1 MSRLRTAWTRV
12 VVAAGLP
19 VMILSG
25 CDGGPSAVDE
35 RDPAA
40 EVEQAVLQAWA
51 DLPGEEGMDLHLR
64 EAQPSGSEGAW
75 ALPWA
80 SMLAGEAEE
89 ARAGGEAG
97 AAPLVEEGRRMM
109 AEAAVETFGA
119 PWAARQVAG
128 VAAALGAVEQAAA
141 GALRGEQAALV
152 GQARAAMA
160 SAAEAPEPGTA
171 LAASLGASEA
181 LRMLAPEAAASEAIR
196 WARGLLERA
205 ETAAAGLPEFDEALA
220 NSARHLAAAI
230 EAFEAGRWRDAVQ
243 QARSSAALSRRILG
257 AVEIEDRP
265 GDAETAAQR
274 ALQVATELYVEA
286 EAAVGTGGT
295 DARIRLLAE
304 ARTLLDEAQQAF
316 TAGDFPRSLRLALRS
331 ATISRRL
338 VNAAMHPGGSQAGAE
353 RAIQVAAELYRTV
366 AEKLGEGGT
375 VAQQEALE
383 RASRLLEA
391 ADAALQDGENTKAIR
406 LAVEAASLCRRLL
419 ISLR

>member
-1 MSRLRTAWTRV
+1 
-12 VVAAGLP
+12 
-19 VMILSG
+19 
-25 CDGGPSAVDE
+25 
-35 RDPAA
+35 
-40 EVEQAVLQAWA
+40 
-51 DLPGEEGMDLHLR
+51 
-64 EAQPSGSEGAW
+64 
-75 ALPWA
+75 
-80 SMLAGEAEE
+80 
-89 ARAGGEAG
+89 
-97 AAPLVEEGRRMM
+97 
-109 AEAAVETFGA
+109 
-119 PWAARQVAG
+119 
-128 VAAALGAVEQAAA
+128 
-141 GALRGEQAALV
+141 
-152 GQARAAMA
+152 
-160 SAAEAPEPGTA
+160 
-171 LAASLGASEA
+171 
-181 LRMLAPEAAASEAIR
+181 MLAPEAAASEAIR